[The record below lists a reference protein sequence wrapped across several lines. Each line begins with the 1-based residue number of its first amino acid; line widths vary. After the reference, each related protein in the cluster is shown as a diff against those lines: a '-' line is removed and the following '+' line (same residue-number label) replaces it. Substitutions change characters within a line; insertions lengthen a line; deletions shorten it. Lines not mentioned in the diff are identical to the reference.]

1 MNIQDLEK
9 KILNHPY
16 YVEKEENRSVW
27 KYKFIKKEEAYYLF
41 INKRFDPEEE
51 TPVDY
56 LVIED
61 HTLNRIP
68 CLWFVQ
74 FMIEISNDYFHLNR
88 LRFKIANKRRPLDNI
103 LWLFS
108 LKSKTNKN
116 LYEKMLDQEERKIFC
131 ISIYYKPTIHELL
144 AMIEKD
150 GYQFI
155 VHQKNS
161 KNIEFS
167 IS

>member
-9 KILNHPY
+9 KILSHPY

-41 INKRFDPEEE
+41 IDKRFDPEEDA
-51 TPVDY
+51 PVDY

-61 HTLNRIP
+61 LNRIP
-68 CLWFVQ
+68 CLWFIQ
-74 FMIEISNDYFHLNR
+74 FMIEISDNYFHLNR
-88 LRFKIANKRRPLDNI
+88 IRMKVLNKRRPLDNI

-108 LKSKTNKN
+108 LKSKKNKN
-116 LYEKMLDQEERKIFC
+116 FYEKMGDQEERKNFC
-131 ISIYYKPTIHELL
+131 VSIYYKPTIHELL
-144 AMIEKD
+144 PMIEKE
-150 GYQFI
+150 GYQLV
-155 VHQKNS
+155 VHRKNS

-167 IS
+167 II